1 MLQKIRDRAQGWIA
15 KIIVAL
21 IALTFTLF
29 GAESLVSYFN
39 GSQRDEAASVNG
51 EKISRQSLDTEVQ
64 RAVRSGRV
72 PPEQQG
78 EARRAILDAMITRT
92 AMEQYARDGGMS
104 FSDQQVD
111 QLLVN
116 RQEFQ
121 DSNGH
126 FSAELFQ
133 RRLGS
138 AGYTAAEFRRQL
150 QEDMLTQQ
158 LQNGLVAG
166 TFLLPPE
173 AQRLAELRYQ
183 KRNFRYATLDADSLE
198 KPVSVSDDEVQ
209 SWYDAHRDAYQRPEE
224 VKLEYVVLDRRQLPD
239 TDNQSVDEQQL
250 RQRYEQHRAT
260 APREISDIVV
270 TFGGERTREEAQERV
285 DEIESRL
292 NDGENFA
299 DLAKQYSDDPSSA
312 QKGGQMGA
320 VSEGIFGQSFD
331 EAVASMSQGEVSQ
344 GIESDGVFHII
355 RVDNIDIESFDD
367 MRDEL
372 AQEVRQNQNNDR
384 FQQLAQQLSDD
395 SFSADDLKSV
405 ADQLN
410 LSLHR
415 TDWVSRDDQFD
426 GDNAVLGE
434 AGVMDAAFS
443 DDVIN
448 NGYNS
453 EPVEL
458 GQDRR
463 VVVRV
468 TEHRPATTLPLENV
482 RDQAEQA
489 ALEAKR
495 RQALS
500 DQAEQT
506 LAALRRGESPA
517 GVNWQKVSGV
527 TRDGQGE
534 LSAELINAAFGMP
547 YPHDN
552 QPGYGHA
559 GIGNEQVIFAIDH
572 VDTDVSADQLSTV
585 SEGLWNAQASQM
597 IDVMT
602 DTIRDQADIS
612 TN

>member
-15 KIIVAL
+15 RIIVAL

-29 GAESLVSYFN
+29 GAESLLSYFN

-51 EKISRQSLDTEVQ
+51 ETISRQTLDIEVQ

-72 PPEQQG
+72 PPEQQS
-78 EARRAILDAMITRT
+78 EARRAILDSLITRT

-121 DSNGH
+121 DSNGR

-138 AGYTAAEFRRQL
+138 AGYTPAEFRRQL

-158 LQNGLVAG
+158 LQNGLIAS
-166 TFLLPPE
+166 TFLLPSE
-173 AQRLAELRYQ
+173 TQRLAELRYQ
-183 KRNFRYATLDADSLE
+183 SRDFRYATLNETSLE
-198 KPVSVSDDEVQ
+198 QPVRVSDAEVQ
-209 SWYDAHRDAYQRPEE
+209 TWYDNHQQAYQRPEQ
-224 VKLEYVVLDRRQLPD
+224 VRLEYVVLDRSQLPD
-239 TDNQSVDEQQL
+239 TDQSVDEQQL
-250 RQRYEQHRAT
+250 RQRYEQRRAT
-260 APREISDIVV
+260 APREVSDIVV
-270 TFGGERTREEAQERV
+270 TFGDERTRAQAQERV

-292 NDGENFA
+292 QDGEDFA
-299 DLAKQYSDDPSSA
+299 ALAQQYSDDPSSA
-312 QKGGQMGA
+312 DQGGRMGV
-320 VSEGIFGQSFD
+320 VSEGIFGQPFD
-331 EAVASMSQGEVSQ
+331 ETVSTMAPGEISQGV
-344 GIESDGVFHII
+344 ESDGVFHII

-372 AQEVRQNQNNDR
+372 ARESRQQQRDER
-384 FQQLAQQLSDD
+384 FQQLAQQLSDE
-395 SFSADDLKSV
+395 SFSADDLESV
-405 ADQLN
+405 ADRLN
-410 LSLHR
+410 LSLQR
-415 TDWVSRDDQFD
+415 TDWVSRDDQFE

-443 DDVIN
+443 EDVLN

-468 TEHRPATTLPLENV
+468 TEHRPAATLALEDV
-482 RDQAEQA
+482 RDQARRS
-489 ALEAKR
+489 ALQEKR
-495 RQALS
+495 RQALA

-506 LAALRRGESPA
+506 LTALRQGDTPE
-517 GVNWQKVSGV
+517 GLEWQEANGV
-527 TRDGQGE
+527 TRDGQDE
-534 LSAELINAAFGMP
+534 LPAELIDAAFAMP
-547 YPHDN
+547 HPHDG

-559 GIGNEQVIFAIDH
+559 GVGDEQVIFAIDR
-572 VDTDVSADQLSTV
+572 VDTDIDTQQTAAVSD
-585 SEGLWNAQASQM
+585 GLWNAQASQM
-597 IDVMT
+597 IDLMT
-602 DTIRDQADIS
+602 DTIRDQADVS

>member
-15 KIIVAL
+15 RIIVAL

-29 GAESLVSYFN
+29 GAESLLSYFN

-51 EKISRQSLDTEVQ
+51 EKISRQTLDTEVQ

-72 PPEQQG
+72 PPEQQN
-78 EARRAILDAMITRT
+78 EARRAILDSLVTRT

-138 AGYTAAEFRRQL
+138 AGYTPEEFRRQL

-158 LQNGLVAG
+158 LQNGLITG
-166 TFLLPPE
+166 TFLLPSE
-173 AQRLAELRYQ
+173 IRHLAKLRYQ
-183 KRNFRYATLDADSLE
+183 KRDFRYAMLNDSALE
-198 KPVSVSDDEVQ
+198 QPVSVSDDDVQ
-209 SWYDAHRDAYQRPEE
+209 AWYNDHKEAYQRPEE
-224 VKLEYVVLDRRQLPD
+224 VKLEYVVLDRRQLPED
-239 TDNQSVDEQQL
+239 DQSVDEQQL

-270 TFGGERTREEAQERV
+270 TFGDERTRDQAQQRV
-285 DEIESRL
+285 DEIEARL
-292 NDGENFA
+292 QEGDDFA
-299 DLAKQYSDDPSSA
+299 ELAKQYSDDPSSA
-312 QKGGQMGA
+312 DKGGRMGA
-320 VSEGIFGQSFD
+320 VSEGIFGQPFD
-331 EAVASMSQGEVSQ
+331 EAVASMAQGEVSP
-344 GIESDGVFHII
+344 GVESDGVFHVI
-355 RVDNIDIESFDD
+355 RVDDIAIESFDD

-372 AQEVRQNQNNDR
+372 TKEVRQEQRDER
-384 FQQLAQQLSDD
+384 FQQLAQQLSDE
-395 SFSADDLKSV
+395 SFSADNLNGV
-405 ADQLN
+405 ADRLK
-410 LSLHR
+410 LPLKH
-415 TDWVSRDDQFD
+415 TDWVSRDDQFE

-434 AGVMDAAFS
+434 AGVMDAAFTDEVLS
-443 DDVIN
+443 

-463 VVVRV
+463 VVLRV
-468 TEHRPATTLPLENV
+468 TEHRPATTLALDEV
-482 RDQAEQA
+482 RDQARNS
-489 ALEAKR
+489 ALQEKR
-495 RQALS
+495 RQAL
-500 DQAEQT
+500 AEQAGKM
-506 LAALRRGESPA
+506 LEALRRGDTPE
-517 GVNWQKVSGV
+517 GLEWQNVSGM
-527 TRDGQGE
+527 TRDGQGD
-534 LSAELINAAFGMP
+534 LSGDLVNAAFGMP
-547 YPHDN
+547 HPHDG

-559 GIGNEQVIFAIDH
+559 ATGGQQVIFAIDH
-572 VDTDVSADQLSTV
+572 VDDEVSDEQISAMSD
-585 SEGLWNAQASQM
+585 GLWNAQAGQTIS
-597 IDVMT
+597 IMT
-602 DTIRDQADIS
+602 DAIRNHADIS